1 MDPITLIVAAVVAGA
16 AAGLQD
22 TASSVIKDG
31 YAALKSLIRSRFGHR
46 DQAIDEQ
53 LTAAEQEPGTTPAQ
67 LAELLRSAGAGS
79 DEDLVQ
85 AARALLARADPDGA
99 WQRQVR
105 DNITISN
112 STGVVGTNTGTVNMN
127 FSTRD

>member
-1 MDPITLIVAAVVAGA
+1 VDPITLIVAAVVAGA

-22 TASSVIKDG
+22 TAGSVIKDG

-46 DQAIDEQ
+46 DHAIDEQ
-53 LTAAEQEPGTTPAQ
+53 LAAADQKPGTTPAQ

-79 DEDLVQ
+79 DQDLVR
-85 AARALLARADPDGA
+85 AARALLAQADPDGT

-112 STGVVGTNTGTVNMN
+112 STGVVGTNTGTVTMN
-127 FSTRD
+127 FNTRD